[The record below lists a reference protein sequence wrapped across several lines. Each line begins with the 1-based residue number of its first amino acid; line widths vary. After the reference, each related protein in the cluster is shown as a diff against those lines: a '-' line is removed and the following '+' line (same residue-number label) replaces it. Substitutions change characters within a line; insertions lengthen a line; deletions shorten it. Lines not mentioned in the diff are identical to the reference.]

1 MQHTSILQLARGRA
15 AHVQSDL
22 PPALPPALPQA
33 QPKRLG
39 TQVLSG
45 PMLAGL
51 AEAYVDAI
59 NHGAVPTIATAWQ
72 ARARQPARGCE
83 CGSLL
88 L

>member
-1 MQHTSILQLARGRA
+1 M
-15 AHVQSDL
+15 
-22 PPALPPALPQA
+22 
-33 QPKRLG
+33 
-39 TQVLSG
+39 LSG

-72 ARARQPARGCE
+72 ARARQPARLCA

-88 L
+88 